1 MCPSLTVQ
9 IGNSYLWGWFHPEVT
24 WLHGSS
30 AFEVYWGGGLSGCWC
45 CCWVSRWSREAARL
59 SSFMGE
65 TDALAEG
72 SRGNSWR
79 GPNHDL
85 ARLAGVDIKSSSYQ
99 WNFHKFKNFK
109 IFSKIC
115 CVINTI
121 FSVFP
126 FIFLCCF
133 QRSTSLSLLFC
144 FLVLFLFCLLI
155 RSVLCSTIWYLL
167 RFTIYCFKWDFWS
180 EFLMVFV
187 KCILI
192 LRLFCQKSS
201 EATIVARVLCVQWQ
215 YSGRCFFISE
225 HLEHFRTIKH
235 ISKHFRTF

>member
-99 WNFHKFKNFK
+99 WNFHKFKNLLTF
-109 IFSKIC
+109 FSKHLLSYQHDFFGLSFY
-115 CVINTI
+115 
-121 FSVFP
+121 FSV
-126 FIFLCCF
+126 
-133 QRSTSLSLLFC
+133 LFSEIYK
-144 FLVLFLFCLLI
+144 FVLLVLFFGFVPFLSFDFFPFYVVQFDIC
-155 RSVLCSTIWYLL
+155 
-167 RFTIYCFKWDFWS
+167 WD
-180 EFLMVFV
+180 L
-187 KCILI
+187 
-192 LRLFCQKSS
+192 
-201 EATIVARVLCVQWQ
+201 Q
-215 YSGRCFFISE
+215 YSIFNGIFEVNF
-225 HLEHFRTIKH
+225 
-235 ISKHFRTF
+235 